1 MSDSES
7 VSELSHIVE
16 SMKQIHDYVEK
27 IAHDSKHLYSKALKF
42 NQLIENPEMDI
53 WAETFKLHERARGWA
68 KKHMVASRCS
78 LWEVNKTLIEVCRK
92 EDRIKSDGVQFN
104 ELEGQI
110 LGLPYTET
118 VHIWQILAKLP
129 RFFL

>member
-7 VSELSHIVE
+7 ELSHIDE
-16 SMKQIHDYVEK
+16 SMTQIHQLVEK
-27 IAHDSKHLYSKALKF
+27 IAHDSKHLYSKALNF
-42 NQLIENPEMDI
+42 NQLIENPEMDA

-92 EDRIKSDGVQFN
+92 EDRIKPDGVQLN

-110 LGLPYTET
+110 LGLSHTDP
-118 VHIWQILAKLP
+118 VSVWQILAKLP

>member
-1 MSDSES
+1 MSDLDSE
-7 VSELSHIVE
+7 SELSHIDE

-92 EDRIKSDGVQFN
+92 EDRIKSDGVQLN

-110 LGLPYTET
+110 LELPHTEI
-118 VHIWQILAKLP
+118 VYIWQILARLP

>member
-7 VSELSHIVE
+7 ESELSHIDE

-92 EDRIKSDGVQFN
+92 EDRIKSDGVQLN

-110 LGLPYTET
+110 LGLPHSDP

>member
-1 MSDSES
+1 MSDLESE
-7 VSELSHIVE
+7 SELSHIDE

-92 EDRIKSDGVQFN
+92 EDRIKSDGVQLN

-110 LGLPYTET
+110 LGLSHTEI
-118 VHIWQILAKLP
+118 VHIWQILARLP